1 MNINASIIDQRV
13 NSIVDKYDSLLP
25 EGSDINH
32 KKSTAFLLL
41 CMSTMFECEIEEAAE
56 FLTDGGNDAS
66 IDGVHIGELQD
77 GEFTVTLFQSK
88 YKQNLE
94 GQSNFPENEIKK
106 MINSVGSLFDPDKM
120 VHLNKNVRIKVE
132 EIRSL
137 VRDGFIPYVQVILCN
152 NGEKWTG
159 DAQTI
164 IDNANFGTQVEWIHI
179 NHDKIISIL
188 QSKKEVK
195 ETLILTGKA
204 IIEDFNFR
212 RVLIGKIPVRE
223 IKRLFDH
230 HGDRLLERNIRRY
243 LGLNNN
249 RVNLAIKETLSDKDK
264 RSDFYFFNNGI
275 TMICNKFR
283 YNALQSENYQVQV
296 EGMEIVNGG
305 QTCRT
310 IQKTLSENS
319 IINDENFQNVFVML
333 RLYELSVDDQDF
345 IYDIT
350 YATNNQNPV
359 DLRDLHSNDAIQR
372 KLEMSLSE
380 LGYVYRR
387 HREESKRR
395 REEGISGSEVITTWV
410 AASAIL
416 SIWRKQPHLAKFRS
430 SDHFGKLYET
440 IFSDNLN
447 GAQLI
452 IAVLIL
458 RFVENERKRPSII
471 SNLPDFLPYG
481 SYFIAML
488 VGKKLLDDLGISLEK
503 VIPNNFNVIKQA
515 FDENKEDYYRYAL
528 SETKTAL
535 NELWGEKE
543 ISLQRLSAT
552 FRRGDLL
559 EQLHKTQ
566 V

>member
-13 NSIVDKYDSLLP
+13 NSIVHKYESLFP
-25 EGSDINH
+25 EGQDINH

-66 IDGVHIGELQD
+66 VDGVHVGELQD

-94 GQSNFPENEIKK
+94 GQSNFPENDVKK
-106 MINSVGSLFDPDKM
+106 IINSVGSLFDPDKK
-120 VHLNKNVRIKVE
+120 VHLNKNVQVKIE

-137 VRDGFIPYVQVILCN
+137 VRDGYIPYVQVVLCN
-152 NGEKWTG
+152 NGEKWTEN
-159 DAQTI
+159 AQTI
-164 IDNANFGTQVEWIHI
+164 IDNAKFGPQVEWIHI

-195 ETLILTGKA
+195 ETLVLTGKA
-204 IIEDFNFR
+204 VIEDFNFR
-212 RVLIGKIPVRE
+212 RVLIGKIPVEE
-223 IKRLFDH
+223 IKRLFDN

-249 RVNLAIKETLSDKDK
+249 RVNLAIKETLTDKDK

-310 IQKTLSENS
+310 IQKTLSEDS
-319 IINDENFQNVFVML
+319 ILYDENFQNVFVML
-333 RLYELSVDDQDF
+333 RLYELSEDDQDF

-359 DLRDLHSNDAIQR
+359 DLRDLHSNDEIQR
-372 KLEMSLSE
+372 KLEMSLLE
-380 LGYVYRR
+380 LGYVYKR
-387 HREESKRR
+387 HREESKRL

-416 SIWRKQPHLAKFRS
+416 SIWRKLPHLAKFRS
-430 SDHFGKLYET
+430 SDHFGKLYKI
-440 IFSDNLN
+440 IFSDDLN
-447 GAQLI
+447 SAQLI

-458 RFVENERKRPSII
+458 RFVENERKRPSIL
-471 SNLPDFLPYG
+471 SDLPDFVPYA

-488 VGKKLLDDLGISLEK
+488 IGKRLLDCLKLSLGE
-503 VIPNNFNVIKQA
+503 VNPNNFNEIKQI
-515 FDENKEDYYRYAL
+515 FEKNKENYYCFAL
-528 SETKTAL
+528 DETRNAL
-535 NELWGEKE
+535 DELYGQNKE

-559 EQLHKTQ
+559 EQLHKT
-566 V
+566 